1 MEAERGTRPGGR
13 VLDVLLWTA
22 SVALLSWIVVIS
34 LGPVPSA
41 APDFAWSDKAYHAA
55 HYAALAGLLLLVA
68 VWRPGRGA
76 GPWPNRASAV
86 VVGLIVLGAV
96 LEVLQAFVGRQP
108 DVVDLLADA
117 AGVVVA
123 VMVWRLARRVLAG
136 PTPGL

>member
-1 MEAERGTRPGGR
+1 MEAERGIRPGGR
-13 VLDVLLWTA
+13 ILDVLLWTA

-41 APDFAWSDKAYHAA
+41 APDFAWSDKASHAA
-55 HYAALAGLLLLVA
+55 HYAVLAGLLLLAA

-76 GPWPNRASAV
+76 GPWPNRAAAV